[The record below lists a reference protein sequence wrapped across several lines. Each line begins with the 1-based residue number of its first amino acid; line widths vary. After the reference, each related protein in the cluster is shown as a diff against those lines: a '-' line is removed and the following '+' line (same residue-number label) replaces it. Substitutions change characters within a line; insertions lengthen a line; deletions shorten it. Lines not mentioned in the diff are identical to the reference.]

1 MSTMIET
8 RELTKLYGDGEQ
20 VRALDGVNMA
30 IRQGEMVA
38 VMGPSGSGKS
48 TLLNM
53 LGGLDRPSS
62 GQVLVDGQ
70 DLAAIRGLDAFRA
83 QTVGFVFQLHN
94 LLPTLT
100 ALENV
105 EVPMRGQPIGRRA
118 RRERARELLTLVGL
132 ADRMNHLPSQLSG
145 GQRQRV
151 AIARALA
158 NRPRLILADE
168 PTGNL
173 DTAAGEELMNLLA
186 DLNLSQQTTII
197 VVTHDRRVARATD
210 RILTMHDGR
219 ITDDHAV
226 TDPLTEDL
234 RELGR
239 SQLGQRLLAGRV
251 EELGPL
257 RQALSRDGR
266 LTPEVERLVG
276 VLREVAD

>member
-30 IRQGEMVA
+30 IRPGEMVA

-70 DLAAIRGLDAFRA
+70 DLATIRSLDLFRA

-210 RILTMHDGR
+210 RILTMRDGR
-219 ITDDHAV
+219 ISDDHAV

-239 SQLGQRLLAGRV
+239 SQLGQRLLAGRI

-257 RQALSRDGR
+257 RQALSHDGR
-266 LTPEVERLVG
+266 LTPEAERLVS

>member
-53 LGGLDRPSS
+53 VGGLDRPTS
-62 GQVLVDGQ
+62 GQVLIDGQ
-70 DLAAIRGLDAFRA
+70 DLATIRSLDAFRA

-186 DLNLSQQTTII
+186 DLNLSQRTTII
-197 VVTHDRRVARATD
+197 VVTHDRRVARATG
-210 RILTMHDGR
+210 RILIMRDGR
-219 ITDDHAV
+219 VTDDHAV
-226 TDPLTEDL
+226 ADPLIEDL

-239 SQLGQRLLAGRV
+239 SQLGQRLLAGRI

-266 LTPEVERLVG
+266 FTPEADYLVS
-276 VLREVAD
+276 VLRGVVD